1 MFYFCTITKLKNVK
15 LCHRKSGTLYLK
27 VLTLDKKGRI
37 RTDSHKRP
45 HTGSDTHR
53 DLVML
58 VPSLSV
64 FVPLKYLVFT
74 SSLKA
79 FASEP
84 QLAVAYYLMILLLH
98 MGSQFSVT
106 PPRLPVKVLP
116 TGPRPSLASPTYSL
130 DSPPM
135 YPPVCYA
142 TTPLLVIS
150 SDLGLQWLGGG
161 PGFPARDGLGCGGK
175 STRS

>member
-58 VPSLSV
+58 VPSLSL

-74 SSLKA
+74 SSLRH
-79 FASEP
+79 
-84 QLAVAYYLMILLLH
+84 LLLNPSWQLLATLWSCYCTW
-98 MGSQFSVT
+98 GASSLLRVT
-106 PPRLPVKVLP
+106 WHGRGGTLV
-116 TGPRPSLASPTYSL
+116 PSLKYFKYMKIFML
-130 DSPPM
+130 N
-135 YPPVCYA
+135 Y
-142 TTPLLVIS
+142 LR
-150 SDLGLQWLGGG
+150 QE
-161 PGFPARDGLGCGGK
+161 RK
-175 STRS
+175 H